1 MSADTHSGGP
11 LDAVDKHGITLVKML
26 AVELSGISQDA
37 ALFMIGM
44 KIKPY
49 EEIAK
54 LIEKAV
60 RAIRFV

>member
-1 MSADTHSGGP
+1 
-11 LDAVDKHGITLVKML
+11 ML
-26 AVELSGISQDA
+26 ADELSGISQDA

-60 RAIRFV
+60 RGIIIHVQ

>member
-1 MSADTHSGGP
+1 
-11 LDAVDKHGITLVKML
+11 ML
-26 AVELSGISQDA
+26 AEELAGISQDA

-54 LIEKAV
+54 FIEKAV
-60 RAIRFV
+60 STVFCVRSAIPLSKPMVSHFYMPC